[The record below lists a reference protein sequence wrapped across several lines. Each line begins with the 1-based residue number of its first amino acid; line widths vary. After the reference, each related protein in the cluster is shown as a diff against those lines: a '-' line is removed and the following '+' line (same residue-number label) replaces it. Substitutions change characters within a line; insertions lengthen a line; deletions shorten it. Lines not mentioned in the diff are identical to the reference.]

1 VVSRK
6 MSNTRGGSLEF
17 VVGRCLPGKD
27 GVSAEKSALE
37 DSAAVGFKLF
47 DLASVHLNLDKSI

>member
-1 VVSRK
+1 
-6 MSNTRGGSLEF
+6 MGNTRGGSLEF